1 MTIKTEERFSS
12 TTLALTFVLIWGS
25 GFVATKVALQYTSPF
40 VFLTIRYGLGVL
52 CLGLLALGRPM
63 VWPKTPMA
71 WLHITVAGLLMH
83 AMYLGGSHYAQYL
96 GMSAGTAALILAT
109 QPLITAFIAAI
120 WMHERLRSRQ
130 QLGVVI
136 GLAGVVLVVWHK
148 LDVHAIS
155 SASLIAVALSLVGI
169 VAGTLYQRTFNAR
182 VDLRTASLIQFAA
195 SLVVLVPLALTVEG
209 WHVIWSWQLIAS
221 AAFLVIGASIIAL
234 NAFHILMRRGQATR
248 VAGLMYLTP
257 IVAVVL
263 ELLIF
268 RVVPSGLSL
277 VGMAIVCVGVAL
289 LSASR

>member
-1 MTIKTEERFSS
+1 
-12 TTLALTFVLIWGS
+12 
-25 GFVATKVALQYTSPF
+25 
-40 VFLTIRYGLGVL
+40 
-52 CLGLLALGRPM
+52 
-63 VWPKTPMA
+63 
-71 WLHITVAGLLMH
+71 
-83 AMYLGGSHYAQYL
+83 
-96 GMSAGTAALILAT
+96 
-109 QPLITAFIAAI
+109 
-120 WMHERLRSRQ
+120 MHERLRSRQ

>member
-1 MTIKTEERFSS
+1 
-12 TTLALTFVLIWGS
+12 
-25 GFVATKVALQYTSPF
+25 
-40 VFLTIRYGLGVL
+40 
-52 CLGLLALGRPM
+52 M

>member
-1 MTIKTEERFSS
+1 
-12 TTLALTFVLIWGS
+12 
-25 GFVATKVALQYTSPF
+25 
-40 VFLTIRYGLGVL
+40 
-52 CLGLLALGRPM
+52 
-63 VWPKTPMA
+63 
-71 WLHITVAGLLMH
+71 
-83 AMYLGGSHYAQYL
+83 
-96 GMSAGTAALILAT
+96 MSAGTAALILAT

>member
-1 MTIKTEERFSS
+1 MTTSSDTRFSN
-12 TTLALTFVLIWGS
+12 TALALTFVLIWGS

-40 VFLTIRYGLGVL
+40 VFLTIRYGLGVI
-52 CLGLLALGRPM
+52 CLGFFALSRTL
-63 VWPKTPMA
+63 VWPRTPMA
-71 WLHITVAGLLMH
+71 WLHITLAGLLMH
-83 AMYLGGSHYAQYL
+83 AVYLGGSHYAQYL
-96 GMSAGTAALILAT
+96 GMTAGTAALILAT
-109 QPLITAFIAAI
+109 QPLITAFIAAL
-120 WMHERLRSRQ
+120 WMHERLRRRQ
-130 QLGVVI
+130 QVGVVV

-155 SASLIAVALSLVGI
+155 NASLIAVALSLTGI
-169 VAGTLYQRTFNAR
+169 VVGTLYQRTFNSK
-182 VDLRTASLIQFAA
+182 VDLRTASLIQFVA
-195 SLVVLVPLALTVEG
+195 SLVVLAPLALTVEG
-209 WHVIWSWQLIAS
+209 WHVIWSWQLMTS

>member
-1 MTIKTEERFSS
+1 MTIKTEGRFSN
-12 TTLALTFVLIWGS
+12 TALALTFVLIWGS
-25 GFVATKVALQYTSPF
+25 GFVATKIALQYTSPF

-52 CLGLLALGRPM
+52 CLGLFAFSRPM
-63 VWPKTPMA
+63 IWPNSPLA
-71 WLHITVAGLLMH
+71 WLHVVVAGLLMH

-120 WMHERLRSRQ
+120 WMHERLRRRQ

-155 SASLIAVALSLVGI
+155 TASLIAIALSLVGI
-169 VAGTLYQRTFNAR
+169 VTGTLYQRTFNAR

-195 SLVVLVPLALTVEG
+195 SLAVLMPLALIVEG

-263 ELLIF
+263 ELMIF
-268 RVVPSGLSL
+268 RVVPSGVSL
-277 VGMAIVCVGVAL
+277 IGMAIVCVGVAL